1 MIKKAFQ
8 LLLCS
13 FCSQAGDDNFQS
25 KPSLRRAF
33 VDARKKLLNV
43 VSLSLAGSS
52 LEAEIDPPTAV
63 TECEL
68 IKEVWP
74 CDVPGRP
81 QVLKFALMS
90 PAGCYTDFHLD
101 YGGSS
106 VWYHVVSG
114 RKVFLV
120 VPPTDENIQ
129 LFTAWAASVKQGS
142 VFLGEHVKGT
152 RRVEVSYSLVFH
164 ILVSQFHCQYLQCN
178 NSYCNI

>member
-1 MIKKAFQ
+1 MC
-8 LLLCS
+8 CS
-13 FCSQAGDDNFQS
+13 CSKAGDDILRS

-33 VDARKKLLNV
+33 ADAEKKLLNV

-52 LEAEIDPPTAV
+52 LEAKIDPPNAV
-63 TECEL
+63 AECEL

-106 VWYHVVSG
+106 VWYHVISG

-120 VPPTDENIQ
+120 IPPTDENIQ
-129 LFTAWAASVKQGS
+129 LFTAWAASAKQQS
-142 VFLGEHVKGT
+142 VFLGEHVKGM
-152 RRVEVSYSLVFH
+152 RRVEVS
-164 ILVSQFHCQYLQCN
+164 QFLAC
-178 NSYCNI
+178 SGSSF